1 LVNTG
6 VEDSLKY
13 AMMYTPSWNVVSQ
26 KGLLHLKSYKEYVPL
41 AIPQLM
47 WFGKKHT
54 ALSEQ
59 EKKLVGK

>member
-1 LVNTG
+1 
-6 VEDSLKY
+6 
-13 AMMYTPSWNVVSQ
+13 MYTPSWNVVSQ